1 LVNKNIVIFGS
12 SSEFAAEFIK
22 LCNKKNLNLFLISRS
37 SIHSDFKKNVLV
49 VNDYL
54 KEFDKIKN
62 FLIPI
67 ENKFVFFFNGVLFE
81 NRPNKFPSEEEIKQT
96 EYINFYLPLELTK
109 KLKNEIKQIDK
120 FIYIS
125 SMAAIKPRYKNFIYG
140 NNKKKLEV
148 SIKKEG
154 VKYLIIRYGKIF
166 TKMSE
171 GHKTPPFS
179 LSALD
184 AAKILIKKIEKRG
197 VVYPNFG
204 LFLISILIKLTP
216 SKLINLIRL

>member
-1 LVNKNIVIFGS
+1 
-12 SSEFAAEFIK
+12 
-22 LCNKKNLNLFLISRS
+22 
-37 SIHSDFKKNVLV
+37 
-49 VNDYL
+49 
-54 KEFDKIKN
+54 
-62 FLIPI
+62 
-67 ENKFVFFFNGVLFE
+67 
-81 NRPNKFPSEEEIKQT
+81 
-96 EYINFYLPLELTK
+96 
-109 KLKNEIKQIDK
+109 
-120 FIYIS
+120 
-125 SMAAIKPRYKNFIYG
+125 MAAIKPRYKNFIYG